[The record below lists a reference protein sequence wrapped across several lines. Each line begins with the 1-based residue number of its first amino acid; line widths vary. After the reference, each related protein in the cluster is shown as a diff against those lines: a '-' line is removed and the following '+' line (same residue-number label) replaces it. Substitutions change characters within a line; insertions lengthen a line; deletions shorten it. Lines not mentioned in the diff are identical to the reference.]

1 MQCRFHQ
8 IFVRVVD
15 VFAFGFFFGN
25 VIFKLFEGAEEGD
38 KLVCDVFFNLSF
50 VELLELLFG
59 FCSCFWS
66 CSRWFWSSITRGI
79 SGNPVFD
86 GTPDSGNFFNVPTD
100 FIDCFFGFDERPFE
114 LVIEFATLL
123 NRSNCSFSQCKD
135 RERVNGSPL
144 PEAQEIAYSG

>member
-8 IFVRVVD
+8 VFFRVID
-15 VFAFGFFFGN
+15 VFAFGFFFCD
-25 VIFKLFEGAEEGD
+25 VVFELFKGAEERD
-38 KLVCDVFFNLSF
+38 KLVCDVFFDLGF

-59 FCSCFWS
+59 FGSCLWS
-66 CSRWFWSSITRGI
+66 CSRWFWSSIT
-79 SGNPVFD
+79 SGTSSKPVFD
-86 GTPDSGNFFNVPTD
+86 GTPDTGNFCNIPSD
-100 FIDCFFGFDERPFE
+100 FIDCFFGFDERSLE